1 MSLKLVGMPVY
12 RDRLLFPMLIRHTLC
27 MDLRLVGY
35 FLKVYEEG
43 SISAA
48 ARELHIGQPSL
59 SRQIRKLERD
69 LGVTLFTAGP
79 KASATSAA
87 TAFVPIARDL
97 LSRAEQ
103 AEAKMRATDHSE
115 MLRLTIAGPPT
126 TVADVIAPF
135 IASSGSEGL
144 LANIREVLPNAVYR
158 ELAEYRADLVVG
170 SSPPPSHLEYV
181 VVGYS
186 PIWAQLPEDKKNAK
200 LKEIT
205 LDEVAKYP
213 IAIVDDN
220 HNVRR
225 IFDQAIS
232 GAGLSVDI
240 AFETQS
246 TQASQALAAANR
258 AVCISSDDPRFN
270 LHPLLIKQK
279 GKQNPLSITLYCA
292 WDSNHFAADQIKD
305 TALALHAFYDAQRA
319 N

>member
-1 MSLKLVGMPVY
+1 MRGMPVHRY
-12 RDRLLFPMLIRHTLC
+12 CLPFPMLIRHTHC

-35 FLKVYEEG
+35 FLSVFEKG

-69 LGVTLFTAGP
+69 LGVTLFTSGA

-87 TAFVPIARDL
+87 TAFAPIARDL
-97 LSRAEQ
+97 LARAEQ
-103 AEAKMRATDHSE
+103 AEAKMRTTDHSE

-144 LANIREVLPNAVYR
+144 LSNIREVLPNAVYR

-186 PIWAQLPEDKKNAK
+186 PIWAQLPEDKKNINR
-200 LKEIT
+200 KEIS
-205 LDEVAKYP
+205 LAEVAKYP

-232 GAGLSVDI
+232 EAGLSIDI

-270 LHPLLIKQK
+270 LHPLLIKK
-279 GKQNPLSITLYCA
+279 PGRDNVLSITLYCA
-292 WDSNHFAADQIKD
+292 WDPGHFASEQLKS
-305 TALALHAFYDAQRA
+305 TANLLSNFYNTQRA